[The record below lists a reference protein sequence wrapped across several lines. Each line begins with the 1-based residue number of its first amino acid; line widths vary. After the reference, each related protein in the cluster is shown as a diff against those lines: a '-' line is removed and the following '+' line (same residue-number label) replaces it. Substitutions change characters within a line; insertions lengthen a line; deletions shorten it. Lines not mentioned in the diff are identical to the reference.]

1 MTSVFVDWSDEDDS
15 AARAIAD
22 RLAPQRDQFIGDLYD
37 ATLKE
42 VPELAATDTQRTF
55 LYASIAE
62 NVLVLMNALA
72 SPRDDPST
80 ATPPP
85 GAIALARELAR
96 RDISLSLLLRAY
108 RIGQAKFTALCLD
121 LADPGDIGA
130 LRAVIAKVAA
140 FIDHISE
147 AVTRKYEVERERQ
160 IAVRSGLTQ
169 HLIQQILEGGDAE
182 ARVAAQEL
190 GYDLAA
196 THLAIDIASLRPA
209 TAGDGA
215 DEVGETYRR
224 IRALAGSAV
233 GISAPTGRS
242 SVCLWLPDTEAAPL
256 VAEIRRVLAELR
268 LPVQVAVGSPRSGPA
283 GFRQTYHQ
291 AERVRALCSTAVP
304 EPPALVTFD
313 DIAPVAMLIDDP
325 DTLRAF
331 VHRTLGSLAE
341 PSVRAAEL
349 RETLRVYLRT
359 HRSPAATAERMILHR
374 NTIRYRIQQVTAG
387 YPELLDGAD
396 PYLVMSALEVCR
408 WYGRLVLAD
417 QAVSRKSFSGP

>member
-72 SPRDDPST
+72 SPKDDPST
-80 ATPPP
+80 VAPPP
-85 GAIALARELAR
+85 GAVALARELAR
-96 RDISLSLLLRAY
+96 RDVSLSLLLRAY

-160 IAVRSGLTQ
+160 IAVRSGRAQ
-169 HLIQQILEGGDAE
+169 HLIQQILEGSDVDA
-182 ARVAAQEL
+182 RRAAEEL
-190 GYDLAA
+190 GYDLSA

-209 TAGDGA
+209 TVGDGA
-215 DEVGETYRR
+215 DDEVGETYRR
-224 IRALAGSAV
+224 IRALAGSEA

-242 SVCLWLPDTEAAPL
+242 SVCLWLPETEAAPL
-256 VAEIRRVLAELR
+256 VAAISRVLAELR
-268 LPVQVAVGSPRSGPA
+268 LPVQVAVGAPRSGPA

-291 AERVRALCSTAVP
+291 AERVRALCATAVP
-304 EPPALVTFD
+304 APPALVTFD
-313 DIAPVAMLIDDP
+313 DIAPVAMLSDDP

-341 PSVRAAEL
+341 QSVRAAEL
-349 RETLRVYLRT
+349 RETLRIYLRT
-359 HRSPAATAERMILHR
+359 HRSPATTAERMILHR

-417 QAVSRKSFSGP
+417 